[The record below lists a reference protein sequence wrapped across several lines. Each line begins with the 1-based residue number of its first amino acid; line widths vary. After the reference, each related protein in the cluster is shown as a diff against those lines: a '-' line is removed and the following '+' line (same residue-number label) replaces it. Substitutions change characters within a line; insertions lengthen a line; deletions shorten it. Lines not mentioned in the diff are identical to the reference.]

1 MLSPPIIPP
10 PSSGGGGVEGIAILV
25 GAIALA
31 ACGWLGARFARK
43 GDRRNR
49 EASGDR
55 VPRLAPLSVRSK
67 ERSAV

>member
-1 MLSPPIIPP
+1 MLSPPIVPP

-31 ACGWLGARFARK
+31 ACGWLGARFAEGK
-43 GDRRNR
+43 RRNR
-49 EASGDR
+49 EGSGDR
-55 VPRLAPLSVRSK
+55 VPRLAPLSVKTK

>member
-1 MLSPPIIPP
+1 MPGPPIIPP

-31 ACGWLGARFARK
+31 ACGWLGARFARE

-55 VPRLAPLSVRSK
+55 VPRSAPLSVKTK

>member
-1 MLSPPIIPP
+1 MASPPIIPP
-10 PSSGGGGVEGIAILV
+10 PSSGGGEVQGLAVLA

-31 ACGWLGARFARK
+31 ACGWLGSRFARK

-55 VPRLAPLSVRSK
+55 EPRSMPHGVKTK